1 MSDNEL
7 DEISARQS
15 LSEFTI
21 EDNTVRLF
29 CDIHIETYLEVD
41 SIKAGYY
48 KKSDNGIGTT
58 GNLMTSKF
66 GAAPDNTYASLGPY
80 QGLQGT
86 GQNMNTH
93 DWDINWENVQIG
105 KSETEPIIIN
115 GVIMKV
121 EFDDIDSPNKKVKRL
136 IMGTNDMQGVLSAD
150 MLRTTGMVNPLLSD
164 DATLRAQGSTNPE
177 LGNPILLKRDSF
189 LTNWDDKLVFNASD
203 NDTGFW
209 WIFTLGTGPNGE
221 TDHIGW
227 EIVAGYDERAIDFSY
242 SNGIDDLDL
251 SGY

>member
-1 MSDNEL
+1 M
-7 DEISARQS
+7 
-15 LSEFTI
+15 
-21 EDNTVRLF
+21 
-29 CDIHIETYLEVD
+29 
-41 SIKAGYY
+41 GYY
-48 KKSDNGIGTT
+48 EKSDNGIGTS

-66 GAAPDNTYASLGPY
+66 GAAPDNTYASMGTY

-105 KSETEPIIIN
+105 NSESEPMIIN
-115 GVIMKV
+115 GYIMKV
-121 EFDDIDSPNKKVKRL
+121 EFDDINSDNRKVKRF

-150 MLRTTGMVNPLLSD
+150 MYRTTGMVNPLLST
-164 DATLRAQGSTNPE
+164 DATLRAQGNTNPE
-177 LGNPILLKRDSF
+177 NGNPILLKRDSF

-227 EIVAGYDERAIDFSY
+227 EVVAGYDERAIDFSY